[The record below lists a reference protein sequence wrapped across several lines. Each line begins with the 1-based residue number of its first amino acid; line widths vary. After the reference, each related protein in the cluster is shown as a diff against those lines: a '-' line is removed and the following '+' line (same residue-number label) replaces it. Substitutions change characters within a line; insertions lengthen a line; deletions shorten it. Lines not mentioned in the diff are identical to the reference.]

1 MKPTEKKPLNGAAN
15 TRLDRA
21 AMFAAALSDPTR
33 LRLLSL
39 ILHNPNICVCDLE
52 AVTKLPQSKISKH
65 LAVLRNAD
73 LVVPRRQGT
82 WMHYSV
88 PKPRSAFQRGLVNV
102 VRDAHETVPELK
114 RDLVRLKTSISCGPE
129 ASNGKLVQVKL

>member
-1 MKPTEKKPLNGAAN
+1 MKPTEKKLLNALGH
-15 TRLDRA
+15 TLLDRA
-21 AMFAAALSDPTR
+21 ATFAAALSDPTR

-39 ILHNPNICVCDLE
+39 ILHNPDICVCDLE
-52 AVTKLPQSKISKH
+52 VVTKLPQTKISKH

-88 PKPRSAFQRGLVNV
+88 PKPKGAVLRGFLAV
-102 VRDAHETVPELK
+102 VQEAHTTVPELQ
-114 RDLVRLKTSISCGPE
+114 RDLARLKSTISCGPE
-129 ASNGKLVQVKL
+129 ASNGKLVRVKL

>member
-1 MKPTEKKPLNGAAN
+1 VKPTEKKPLNGAGR

-39 ILHNPNICVCDLE
+39 ILHNPDICVCDLE
-52 AVTKLPQSKISKH
+52 MVTKLPQTKISKH

-73 LVVPRRQGT
+73 LVVPHRQGT

-88 PKPRSAFQRGLVNV
+88 PKPRSVVQRGLLAV
-102 VRDAHETVPELK
+102 VRDAHETVPELQ
-114 RDLVRLKTSISCGPE
+114 RDLARLKTSISCGPIP
-129 ASNGKLVQVKL
+129 ADSPVQIEL